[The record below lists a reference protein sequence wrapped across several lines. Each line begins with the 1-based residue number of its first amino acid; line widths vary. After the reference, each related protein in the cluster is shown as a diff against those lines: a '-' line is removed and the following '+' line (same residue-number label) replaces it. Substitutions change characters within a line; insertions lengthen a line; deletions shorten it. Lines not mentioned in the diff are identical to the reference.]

1 MRKHIDS
8 AYKILSK
15 VYQDGT
21 YSNMAFLG
29 ERVSDMSTRLVYGT
43 LEENVKIDYIL
54 SQLIEKKPQKS
65 VLTLLK
71 IGTYALLNLSDV
83 PKFAIVSECVEV
95 AKSNGKG
102 GASGFINAVLKKVA
116 DGKYSLP
123 KESDENYLSVKYS
136 KPQWFCDKLEKQYGK
151 EVSRIILSAKST
163 TLEHIRI
170 NSRMATESDVEF
182 LLKKNKT
189 DFKKSDVGGYI
200 VKANDTVRHMFDKGL
215 VTFQSPSSILA
226 VKALGVTDGAQILD
240 ICSAPGGKAVYM
252 SELCPHGK
260 VVACDL
266 YPHRVALIQKYKNRM
281 HTPNVKAVQ
290 ADVCVLNEE
299 WKDAFDFVLCDAPCS
314 CLGTFKKHPDVFLN
328 KDESCISELAAT
340 QRQILENAAKYLKVS
355 GAMVYSTCTLFEE
368 ENENVVHDFLEK
380 NVDFVLEHISGLE
393 KIDGGK
399 YLDNKGMIQILPH
412 DEYDGFFIAKIRRV
426 K

>member
-102 GASGFINAVLKKVA
+102 GASGFINGVLKKVA

-136 KPQWFCDKLEKQYGK
+136 KPQWFCDKLEKQFGK
-151 EVSRIILSAKST
+151 EVARIILSAKST

-290 ADVCVLNEE
+290 ADACVLNEE
-299 WKDAFDFVLCDAPCS
+299 WKDAFDFALCDAPCS

>member
-123 KESDENYLSVKYS
+123 KESDENYLSVTYS

-151 EVSRIILSAKST
+151 DIARSILSAKST

-182 LLKKNKT
+182 LLKKNKI

-200 VKANDTVRHMFDKGL
+200 VKANDAVRHMFDKGL

-290 ADVCVLNEE
+290 ADACVLNEE
-299 WKDAFDFVLCDAPCS
+299 WKDTFDFVLCDAPCS

-328 KDESCISELAAT
+328 KDERCINELATT
-340 QRQILENAAKYLKVS
+340 QRQILENAAKYLKVG

>member
-123 KESDENYLSVKYS
+123 KESDENYLSVTCS

-151 EVSRIILSAKST
+151 EVARIILSAKST

-290 ADVCVLNEE
+290 ADACVLNEE

-328 KDESCISELAAT
+328 KDERCINELATT
-340 QRQILENAAKYLKVS
+340 QRQILENAAKYLKVG

-380 NVDFVLEHISGLE
+380 NVDFVFEHISGLE

>member
-123 KESDENYLSVKYS
+123 KESDENYLSVTYS

-151 EVSRIILSAKST
+151 DIARIILSAKST

-290 ADVCVLNEE
+290 ADACVLNEE

-328 KDESCISELAAT
+328 KDESCISELATT
-340 QRQILENAAKYLKVS
+340 QRQILENEAKYLKVG

>member
-123 KESDENYLSVKYS
+123 KESDENYLSVTYS

-151 EVSRIILSAKST
+151 EVARIILSAKST

-170 NSRMATESDVEF
+170 NSRLATESDVEF

-215 VTFQSPSSILA
+215 VTFQSLSSILA

-290 ADVCVLNEE
+290 ADACVLNEE

-340 QRQILENAAKYLKVS
+340 QRKIFENAAKYLKVG

>member
-123 KESDENYLSVKYS
+123 KESDENYLSVTYS

-151 EVSRIILSAKST
+151 EVARNILSAKST

-200 VKANDTVRHMFDKGL
+200 VKANDAVRHMFDKGL

-226 VKALGVTDGAQILD
+226 VKALGVTDVAQILD

-290 ADVCVLNEE
+290 ADACVLNEE

-328 KDESCISELAAT
+328 KDESCISELATT

>member
-71 IGTYALLNLSDV
+71 IGTYALLNLTDV

-123 KESDENYLSVKYS
+123 KESDENYLSVTYS

-151 EVSRIILSAKST
+151 EVARIILSAKST

-200 VKANDTVRHMFDKGL
+200 VKANDAVRHMFDKGL

-260 VVACDL
+260 VIACDL

-290 ADVCVLNEE
+290 ADACVLNEE

-314 CLGTFKKHPDVFLN
+314 CLGTLKKHPDVFLN
-328 KDESCISELAAT
+328 KDERCINELATT
-340 QRQILENAAKYLKVS
+340 QRQILENAAKYLKVG

>member
-123 KESDENYLSVKYS
+123 KESDENYLSVTYS

-151 EVSRIILSAKST
+151 EVARSILSAKST

-200 VKANDTVRHMFDKGL
+200 VKANDAVRHMFDKGL

-290 ADVCVLNEE
+290 ADACVLNEE

-328 KDESCISELAAT
+328 KDESCISELATT
-340 QRQILENAAKYLKVS
+340 QRQILENAAKYLKVG

-380 NVDFVLEHISGLE
+380 DVDFVLEHISGLE

>member
-15 VYQDGT
+15 VYQEGT

-71 IGTYALLNLSDV
+71 IGTYALLNLTDV

-123 KESDENYLSVKYS
+123 KESDENYLSVTYS

-151 EVSRIILSAKST
+151 EVAHIILSAKST

-200 VKANDTVRHMFDKGL
+200 VKANDAVRHMFDKGL

-290 ADVCVLNEE
+290 ADACVLNEE
-299 WKDAFDFVLCDAPCS
+299 WKDTFDFVLCDAPCS
-314 CLGTFKKHPDVFLN
+314 CLGTFKKHSDVFLN
-328 KDESCISELAAT
+328 KDESCISELATT
-340 QRQILENAAKYLKVS
+340 QRQILENAAKYLKVG

-368 ENENVVHDFLEK
+368 ENENVVQDFLEK
-380 NVDFVLEHISGLE
+380 NVDFVLEHVSGLE

>member
-123 KESDENYLSVKYS
+123 KESDENYLSVTYS

-151 EVSRIILSAKST
+151 EVARNILSAKST

-200 VKANDTVRHMFDKGL
+200 VKANDAVRHMFDKGL

-252 SELCPHGK
+252 SELCTHGK

-290 ADVCVLNEE
+290 ADACLLNEE

-340 QRQILENAAKYLKVS
+340 QKQILENAAKYLKVG
-355 GAMVYSTCTLFEE
+355 GAMMYSTCTLFEE

>member
-71 IGTYALLNLSDV
+71 IGTYALLNLSDA

-123 KESDENYLSVKYS
+123 KESDENYLSVTYS

-151 EVSRIILSAKST
+151 EVARIILSAKST

-290 ADVCVLNEE
+290 ADACVLNEE

-340 QRQILENAAKYLKVS
+340 QRQILENAAKYLKVG
-355 GAMVYSTCTLFEE
+355 GAMVYSTCTLFKE

>member
-123 KESDENYLSVKYS
+123 KESDENYLSVTYS

-151 EVSRIILSAKST
+151 EVARIILSAKST

-200 VKANDTVRHMFDKGL
+200 VKANDTVRHMLAKGL

-226 VKALGVTDGAQILD
+226 VKALGVTDGAHILH

-290 ADVCVLNEE
+290 ADACVLNEE

-314 CLGTFKKHPDVFLN
+314 CLGTFKNHPDVFLN
-328 KDESCISELAAT
+328 KDERCISELAAT

>member
-123 KESDENYLSVKYS
+123 KESDENYLSVTYS

-151 EVSRIILSAKST
+151 EVARIILSAKST

-189 DFKKSDVGGYI
+189 YFKKSDVGGYI
-200 VKANDTVRHMFDKGL
+200 VKANDTVRHLFDKGL

-290 ADVCVLNEE
+290 ADACVLNEE

-340 QRQILENAAKYLKVS
+340 QRKILENAAKYLKVS

-368 ENENVVHDFLEK
+368 ENENVVHDFLKK

>member
-15 VYQDGT
+15 VFQEGT

-43 LEENVKIDYIL
+43 LEENVKIEYIL
-54 SQLIEKKPQKS
+54 NQLVEKKPQKS

-71 IGTYALLNLSDV
+71 IGTYALCNLTDV

-102 GASGFINAVLKKVA
+102 GASGFVNAVLKKVA
-116 DGKYSLP
+116 DNKLTLP
-123 KESDENYLSVKYS
+123 SERDDCYFSVTYS
-136 KPQWFCDKLEKQYGK
+136 KPKWFCDKLAMQYGK
-151 EVSRIILSAKST
+151 EKTIEIISAKSD

-170 NSRMATESDVEF
+170 NTRMATQSDVEF
-182 LLKKNKT
+182 LLKKNKVE
-189 DFKKSDVGGYI
+189 FIKSDVGGYI
-200 VKANDTVRHMFDKGL
+200 VKATDCVKHLFDKGL
-215 VTFQSPSSILA
+215 VTFQSPSSMLA
-226 VKALGVTDGAQILD
+226 VQSLNVTDGAQVLD

-252 SELCPHGK
+252 SEICPHGK
-260 VVACDL
+260 ITACDL

-281 HTPNVKAVQ
+281 HTPNVKAIQ
-290 ADVCVLNEE
+290 ADACVLKDE
-299 WKDAFDFVLCDAPCS
+299 WKDSFDFVLCDAPCS

-328 KDESCISELAAT
+328 KDEKCIGELADT
-340 QRQILENAAKYLKVS
+340 QRKIIENAAKYLKV
-355 GAMVYSTCTLFEE
+355 GGEMVYSTCTLFKE
-368 ENENVVHDFLEK
+368 ENDDVVNDFLAK
-380 NVDFVLEHISGLE
+380 NDGFTLE
-393 KIDGGK
+393 KIDGLDRIDGGK
-399 YLDNKGMIQILPH
+399 YIDNDGTIQILPH
-412 DEYDGFFIAKIRRV
+412 EEYDGFFIAKLKRV

>member
-123 KESDENYLSVKYS
+123 KESDENYLSVTYS

-151 EVSRIILSAKST
+151 EVARIILSAKST

-200 VKANDTVRHMFDKGL
+200 VKANDAVRHMFDKGL

-290 ADVCVLNEE
+290 ADACVLNDE
-299 WKDAFDFVLCDAPCS
+299 WKNTFDFVLCDAPCS

-328 KDESCISELAAT
+328 KDESCISELATT
-340 QRQILENAAKYLKVS
+340 QRQILENAAKYLKVG

-368 ENENVVHDFLEK
+368 ENENVVQDFLEK
-380 NVDFVLEHISGLE
+380 NVDFVLEHVSGLE

>member
-65 VLTLLK
+65 VITLLK

-123 KESDENYLSVKYS
+123 KESDENYLSVTYS

-151 EVSRIILSAKST
+151 EVARSILSAKST

-189 DFKKSDVGGYI
+189 YFKKSDVGGYI

-290 ADVCVLNEE
+290 ADACVLNEE

-328 KDESCISELAAT
+328 KDERCISELAAT
-340 QRQILENAAKYLKVS
+340 QRQILENAAKYLKVG

>member
-123 KESDENYLSVKYS
+123 KESDENYLSVTYS

-151 EVSRIILSAKST
+151 EVARIILSAKST

-290 ADVCVLNEE
+290 ADACVLNEE

-314 CLGTFKKHPDVFLN
+314 CLATFKKHPDVFLN

>member
-65 VLTLLK
+65 VITLLK

-123 KESDENYLSVKYS
+123 KESDENYLSVTYS

-151 EVSRIILSAKST
+151 EVARIILSAKST

-226 VKALGVTDGAQILD
+226 VKALWVTDGAQILD

-290 ADVCVLNEE
+290 ADACVLNEE

>member
-65 VLTLLK
+65 VITLLK

-95 AKSNGKG
+95 AKSNGKS

-123 KESDENYLSVKYS
+123 KESDENYLSVTYS

-151 EVSRIILSAKST
+151 EVARIILSAKST

-189 DFKKSDVGGYI
+189 YFKKSDVGGYI

-290 ADVCVLNEE
+290 ADACVLNEE

>member
-43 LEENVKIDYIL
+43 LEEDVKIDYIL

-151 EVSRIILSAKST
+151 EVARIILSAKST

-290 ADVCVLNEE
+290 ADACVLNEE

>member
-123 KESDENYLSVKYS
+123 KESDENYLSVTYS

-151 EVSRIILSAKST
+151 EVARIILSAKSA

-200 VKANDTVRHMFDKGL
+200 VKANDAVRHMFDKGL

-260 VVACDL
+260 VIACDL

-290 ADVCVLNEE
+290 ADACVLNEE

-314 CLGTFKKHPDVFLN
+314 CLGTLKKHPDVFLN
-328 KDESCISELAAT
+328 KDERCINELATT
-340 QRQILENAAKYLKVS
+340 QRQILENAAKYLKVG

>member
-95 AKSNGKG
+95 AKSNSKG

-123 KESDENYLSVKYS
+123 KESDENYLSVTYS

-151 EVSRIILSAKST
+151 EVARIILSAKST

-226 VKALGVTDGAQILD
+226 VKALGVTDGTQILD

-260 VVACDL
+260 VIACDL

-290 ADVCVLNEE
+290 ADACVLNDE
-299 WKDAFDFVLCDAPCS
+299 WKNTFDFVLCDAPCS

-328 KDESCISELAAT
+328 KDESCISELATT
-340 QRQILENAAKYLKVS
+340 QRQIFENAAKYLKVG

>member
-123 KESDENYLSVKYS
+123 KESDENYLSVTYS

-151 EVSRIILSAKST
+151 EVARIILSAKST

-290 ADVCVLNEE
+290 ADACVLNEE
-299 WKDAFDFVLCDAPCS
+299 WKDTFDFVLCDALCS

-328 KDESCISELAAT
+328 KDESCISELATT
-340 QRQILENAAKYLKVS
+340 QRQILENAAKYLKVG

>member
-71 IGTYALLNLSDV
+71 IGTYALLNLTDV

-123 KESDENYLSVKYS
+123 KESDENYLSVTYS

-151 EVSRIILSAKST
+151 EVARIILSAKST

-226 VKALGVTDGAQILD
+226 VKALGVNDGAQILD

-290 ADVCVLNEE
+290 TDACVLNEE

-328 KDESCISELAAT
+328 KDESCISELATT
-340 QRQILENAAKYLKVS
+340 QRQILENAAKYLKVG

-368 ENENVVHDFLEK
+368 ENENVVHGFLEK

>member
-21 YSNMAFLG
+21 YSNMAFFG

-123 KESDENYLSVKYS
+123 KESDENYLSVTYS

-151 EVSRIILSAKST
+151 EVARIILSAKST

-170 NSRMATESDVEF
+170 NNRMATESDVEF

-200 VKANDTVRHMFDKGL
+200 VKANDAVRHMFDKGL

-290 ADVCVLNEE
+290 ADACVLNDE
-299 WKDAFDFVLCDAPCS
+299 WKNTFDFVLCDAPCS
-314 CLGTFKKHPDVFLN
+314 CLGTLKKHPDVFLN

-340 QRQILENAAKYLKVS
+340 QRQILENAAKYLKVG

-368 ENENVVHDFLEK
+368 ENENVVQDFLEK
-380 NVDFVLEHISGLE
+380 NVDFVLEHVSGLE

>member
-43 LEENVKIDYIL
+43 LEENVKIYYIL

-123 KESDENYLSVKYS
+123 KESDENYLSVTYS

-151 EVSRIILSAKST
+151 EVARIILSAKST

-200 VKANDTVRHMFDKGL
+200 VKANDIVRHMFDKGL

-290 ADVCVLNEE
+290 ADACVLNEE

-328 KDESCISELAAT
+328 KDERCISELATT
-340 QRQILENAAKYLKVS
+340 QRQILENAAKYLKVG

>member
-43 LEENVKIDYIL
+43 LEEDVKIDYIL

-151 EVSRIILSAKST
+151 EVARIILSAKST

-189 DFKKSDVGGYI
+189 DFKRSDVGGYI

-290 ADVCVLNEE
+290 ADACVLNEE

-412 DEYDGFFIAKIRRV
+412 DEYDGFFIAKIRKV

>member
-54 SQLIEKKPQKS
+54 SQLIEKKTQKS

-123 KESDENYLSVKYS
+123 KESDENYLSVTYS

-151 EVSRIILSAKST
+151 EVARIILSAKST

-170 NSRMATESDVEF
+170 NSRMAKESDVEF

-290 ADVCVLNEE
+290 ADACVLNEE

-328 KDESCISELAAT
+328 KDERCISELATT
-340 QRQILENAAKYLKVS
+340 QRQILENAAKYLKVG

>member
-71 IGTYALLNLSDV
+71 IGTYALLNLTDV

-123 KESDENYLSVKYS
+123 KESDENYLSVTYS

-151 EVSRIILSAKST
+151 EVARIILSAKST

-200 VKANDTVRHMFDKGL
+200 VKANDAVRHMFDKGL

-290 ADVCVLNEE
+290 ADACVLNDE
-299 WKDAFDFVLCDAPCS
+299 WKNTFDFVLCDAPCS

-328 KDESCISELAAT
+328 KDESCINELATT
-340 QRQILENAAKYLKVS
+340 QRQILENAAKYLKVG
-355 GAMVYSTCTLFEE
+355 GAMVYSTCTLFKE

>member
-136 KPQWFCDKLEKQYGK
+136 KPQWFCDKLEKQFGK
-151 EVSRIILSAKST
+151 EVARSILSAKST

-290 ADVCVLNEE
+290 ADACVLNEE

>member
-95 AKSNGKG
+95 AKSNGKSG
-102 GASGFINAVLKKVA
+102 VSGFINAVLKKVA

-123 KESDENYLSVKYS
+123 KESDKNYLSVTYS

-151 EVSRIILSAKST
+151 EVARIILSAKST

-170 NSRMATESDVEF
+170 NSRMTTESDVEF

-290 ADVCVLNEE
+290 ADACVLNEE

-340 QRQILENAAKYLKVS
+340 QRQILENAAKYLKVG

-380 NVDFVLEHISGLE
+380 DVDFVLEHISGLE

>member
-123 KESDENYLSVKYS
+123 KESDENCLSVTYS

-151 EVSRIILSAKST
+151 EVARIILSAKST

-290 ADVCVLNEE
+290 ADACVLNEE

-380 NVDFVLEHISGLE
+380 NVDFVLEHVSGLE

>member
-151 EVSRIILSAKST
+151 EVARIILSAKST

-290 ADVCVLNEE
+290 ADACVLNEE

>member
-15 VYQDGT
+15 VFQEGT
-21 YSNMAFLG
+21 YSNMAFIG
-29 ERVSDMSTRLVYGT
+29 ERVSDMSTKLVYGT
-43 LEENVKIDYIL
+43 LEENVKIEFIL
-54 SQLIEKKPQKS
+54 SQLVEKKPQNS

-71 IGTYALLNLSDV
+71 IGTYALLNLTDV

-95 AKSNGKG
+95 AKANEKG
-102 GASGFINAVLKKVA
+102 GASGFVNAVLKKVA
-116 DGKYSLP
+116 DGKFNLP
-123 KESDENYLSVKYS
+123 AEEDKNYLSVTYS

-151 EVSRIILSAKST
+151 EVARIILSAKST

-189 DFKKSDVGGYI
+189 DFKKSEVGGYI
-200 VKANDTVRHMFDKGL
+200 VKATDQVRNAFDKGL
-215 VTFQSPSSILA
+215 VTFQSPSSMLA
-226 VKALGVTDGAQILD
+226 VQALGVEDGAQVLD
-240 ICSAPGGKAVYM
+240 ICSAPGGKAIYI

-260 VVACDL
+260 VTACDL

-281 HTPNVKAVQ
+281 HTPNVKAVE
-290 ADVCVLNEE
+290 ADACVYNAD
-299 WKDAFDFVLCDAPCS
+299 WDKSFDFVLCDAPCT

-328 KDESCISELAAT
+328 KTEKSVEELCRT
-340 QRQILENAAKYLKVS
+340 QAEIIENAGKYLKVG
-355 GAMVYSTCTLFEE
+355 GAMVYSTCTLFRE
-368 ENENVVHDFLEK
+368 ENEDIVNDFLARHS
-380 NVDFVLEHISGLE
+380 DFAREHISGLE
-393 KIDGGK
+393 KIDNGK
-399 YLDNKGMIQILPH
+399 YLDNQGMIRILPH
-412 DEYDGFFIAKIRRV
+412 GEYDGFFIAKIRRV

>member
-54 SQLIEKKPQKS
+54 SHLIEKKPQKS

-123 KESDENYLSVKYS
+123 KESDENYLSVTYS
-136 KPQWFCDKLEKQYGK
+136 KPRWFCDKLEKQYGK
-151 EVSRIILSAKST
+151 EVARSILSAKST

-200 VKANDTVRHMFDKGL
+200 VKANDAVRHMFDKGL

-290 ADVCVLNEE
+290 ADACVLNEE

-340 QRQILENAAKYLKVS
+340 QRQILENAAKYLKVG

-380 NVDFVLEHISGLE
+380 DVDFVLEHISGLE

-399 YLDNKGMIQILPH
+399 YLDNKGMIQILPQ

>member
-123 KESDENYLSVKYS
+123 KESDENYLSVTYS

-151 EVSRIILSAKST
+151 EVARIILSAKST

-200 VKANDTVRHMFDKGL
+200 VKANDAVRHMFDKGL

-226 VKALGVTDGAQILD
+226 VKALCVTDGAQILD

-290 ADVCVLNEE
+290 ADACVLNDE
-299 WKDAFDFVLCDAPCS
+299 WIDAFDFVLCDAPCS

-340 QRQILENAAKYLKVS
+340 QRQILENAAKYLKVG

>member
-123 KESDENYLSVKYS
+123 NESDENYLSVTYS

-151 EVSRIILSAKST
+151 EVARIILSAKST

-290 ADVCVLNEE
+290 ADACVLNEE

-328 KDESCISELAAT
+328 KDERCINELATT
-340 QRQILENAAKYLKVS
+340 QRQILENAAKYLKVG

>member
-123 KESDENYLSVKYS
+123 KESDENYLSVTYS
-136 KPQWFCDKLEKQYGK
+136 KPQSFCDKLEKQYGK
-151 EVSRIILSAKST
+151 DIARSILSAKST

-290 ADVCVLNEE
+290 ADACVLNDE
-299 WKDAFDFVLCDAPCS
+299 WKNTFDFVLCDAPCS

-328 KDESCISELAAT
+328 KDERCINELATT
-340 QRQILENAAKYLKVS
+340 QRQILENAAKYLKVG

>member
-136 KPQWFCDKLEKQYGK
+136 KPQWFCDKLEKQFGK
-151 EVSRIILSAKST
+151 EVARIILSAKST

-226 VKALGVTDGAQILD
+226 VKALCVTDGAQILD

-290 ADVCVLNEE
+290 ADACVLNEE

-340 QRQILENAAKYLKVS
+340 QRKILENAAKYLKVG

>member
-15 VYQDGT
+15 VFQEGT

-54 SQLIEKKPQKS
+54 NQLVEKKPQKS

-71 IGTYALLNLSDV
+71 IGTYALCNLTDV

-102 GASGFINAVLKKVA
+102 GASGFVNAVLKKVA
-116 DGKYSLP
+116 DNKFTLP
-123 KESDENYLSVKYS
+123 SEKDDCYLSVTYS
-136 KPQWFCDKLEKQYGK
+136 KPKWFCDKLVAQYGK
-151 EVSRIILSAKST
+151 EKAIEIISAKSD

-170 NSRMATESDVEF
+170 NSRMATPSDVEF
-182 LLKKNKT
+182 LLKKNKVE
-189 DFKKSDVGGYI
+189 FKKSDVGGYI
-200 VKANDTVRHMFDKGL
+200 VKATDCVKRMFDKGL
-215 VTFQSPSSILA
+215 VTFQSPSSMLA
-226 VKALGVTDGAQILD
+226 VQALSVTDGAQVLD

-252 SELCPHGK
+252 SEVCPHGK
-260 VVACDL
+260 ITACDL

-281 HTPNVKAVQ
+281 HTPNVKAIQ
-290 ADVCVLNEE
+290 ADACVFSGE
-299 WKDAFDFVLCDAPCS
+299 WKDSFDFVLCDAPCS

-328 KDESCISELAAT
+328 KNEKCVRELADT
-340 QRQILENAAKYLKVS
+340 QRKIIENAAKYLKV
-355 GAMVYSTCTLFEE
+355 GGKMVYSTCTLFKE
-368 ENENVVHDFLEK
+368 ENDDVVNDFLAK
-380 NVDFVLEHISGLE
+380 NDGFALE
-393 KIDGGK
+393 KIDGLDRIDGGK
-399 YLDNKGMIQILPH
+399 YIDNDGTIQILPH
-412 DEYDGFFIAKIRRV
+412 EEYDGFFIAKIKRL